1 MSALPSV
8 RLAVV
13 MERRPLDNPWSS
25 ETWLPVEVRVD
36 DAEGAEGAEARVPR
50 LLREAEG
57 VAQWLF
63 PGLELVLSRDECEG
77 YWQNLVSPGPRVF
90 VMWRREDENE
100 MPLPERVTA
109 SYDEASA
116 WMDASES
123 VEGVPM
129 PETMVPWVG
138 DYLKANFHPEKKKR
152 IRPQSFKHP
161 KDRIQ
166 S

>member
-1 MSALPSV
+1 MSASPSV

-13 MERRPLDNPWSS
+13 MERRALDNPWSS
-25 ETWLPVEVRVD
+25 ETWLPVAVRVD
-36 DAEGAEGAEARVPR
+36 AGGAQAPQLLGEAS
-50 LLREAEG
+50 G

-90 VMWRREDENE
+90 VMWRRENE
-100 MPLPERVTA
+100 DALPVPERVTA

-129 PETMVPWVG
+129 PETLVPWVG
-138 DYLKANFHPEKKKR
+138 DYLKANFRPEPKRR
-152 IRPQSFKHP
+152 IRPQSFKNP
-161 KDRIQ
+161 KDRVQ

>member
-1 MSALPSV
+1 MSASPSV

-13 MERRPLDNPWSS
+13 MERRALDNPWAS
-25 ETWLPVEVRVD
+25 ETWLPVAVRPD
-36 DAEGAEGAEARVPR
+36 PGGERAPR
-50 LLREAEG
+50 LLEERSG

-63 PGLELVLSRDECEG
+63 PGLELALSRDECEG
-77 YWQNLVSPGPRVF
+77 YWQNLVSPGARVF
-90 VMWRREDENE
+90 VMWRMEEEDGL
-100 MPLPERVTA
+100 PLPAGVTA

-129 PETMVPWVG
+129 PEALVPWVG
-138 DYLKANFHPEKKKR
+138 DYLKANFHPEPKKR

>member
-1 MSALPSV
+1 MSASPSV

-13 MERRPLDNPWSS
+13 MERRALDNPWSS
-25 ETWLPVEVRVD
+25 ETWLPVAVRI
-36 DAEGAEGAEARVPR
+36 DAGTERAPR
-50 LLREAEG
+50 ALGETPD

-63 PGLELVLSRDECEG
+63 PGLDLALSRDECEG

-90 VMWRREDENE
+90 VLWRMEDEDGL
-100 MPLPERVTA
+100 PVPERVTA

-129 PETMVPWVG
+129 PEALVPWVG
-138 DYLKANFHPEKKKR
+138 DYLKANFRPEPKKR
-152 IRPQSFKHP
+152 IRPQSFKNP
-161 KDRIQ
+161 KDRVQ

>member
-1 MSALPSV
+1 MEERRMSASPSV

-25 ETWLPVEVRVD
+25 ETWLPVAVRID
-36 DAEGAEGAEARVPR
+36 ASAEGAARA
-50 LLREAEG
+50 LGEDAG

-63 PGLELVLSRDECEG
+63 PGFELVLSRDECEG

-90 VMWRREDENE
+90 VMWRRENE
-100 MPLPERVTA
+100 DALPVPERVTA

-129 PETMVPWVG
+129 PETLVPWVG
-138 DYLKANFHPEKKKR
+138 DYLKANFRPEPKRR
-152 IRPQSFKHP
+152 IRPQSFKNP
-161 KDRIQ
+161 KDRVQ

>member
-1 MSALPSV
+1 MSASPSV
-8 RLAVV
+8 RIAVV
-13 MERRPLDNPWSS
+13 MERRPLDNPWTS
-25 ETWLPVEVRVD
+25 ESWLPVDVRAD
-36 DAEGAEGAEARVPR
+36 DGEAGTPR
-50 LLREAEG
+50 LLDETDG

-63 PGLELVLSRDECEG
+63 PGFVLVLSRDECEG

-90 VMWRREDENE
+90 VMWRMEGDDGLPR
-100 MPLPERVTA
+100 PERVTA

-129 PETMVPWVG
+129 PEALVLWVG
-138 DYLKANFHPEKKKR
+138 DYLKANFRPEPKRR

-161 KDRIQ
+161 KDRVQ

>member
-1 MSALPSV
+1 MSAVPSV
-8 RLAVV
+8 HLAVV
-13 MERRPLDNPWSS
+13 MERRPLDNPWAS
-25 ETWLPVEVRVD
+25 ETWLPVEVRP
-36 DAEGAEGAEARVPR
+36 DASEETTPR
-50 LLREAEG
+50 LLRDEGG

-63 PGLELVLSRDECEG
+63 SGLQLVLTREECEG
-77 YWQNLVSPGPRVF
+77 YWQNLVSPGARVF
-90 VMWRREDENE
+90 VMWRMESEDGL
-100 MPLPERVTA
+100 PRPERVTA

-129 PETMVPWVG
+129 PEALVPWVG
-138 DYLKANFHPEKKKR
+138 DYLKANFRPEPKRR

-161 KDRIQ
+161 KDRIK

>member
-1 MSALPSV
+1 MSASPSV

-13 MERRPLDNPWSS
+13 MERRALDNPWSS
-25 ETWLPVEVRVD
+25 QAWLPVAVRI
-36 DAEGAEGAEARVPR
+36 DAGTECAPSALGEGSD
-50 LLREAEG
+50 

-63 PGLELVLSRDECEG
+63 PGLDLALSRDECEG

-90 VMWRREDENE
+90 VLWRMEDEDGL
-100 MPLPERVTA
+100 PVPERVTA

-129 PETMVPWVG
+129 PEALVPWVG
-138 DYLKANFHPEKKKR
+138 DYLKANFRPEPKKR
-152 IRPQSFKHP
+152 IRPQSFKNP
-161 KDRIQ
+161 KDRVQ

>member
-1 MSALPSV
+1 MSALHSV

-13 MERRPLDNPWSS
+13 MERRALDNPWAS
-25 ETWLPVEVRVD
+25 ETWLPVEVR
-36 DAEGAEGAEARVPR
+36 AEEDGEGPAPR
-50 LLREAEG
+50 LLSEADG

-63 PGLELVLSRDECEG
+63 SGLELVLRREECEG
-77 YWQNLVSPGPRVF
+77 YWQNLVSPGARVF
-90 VMWRREDENE
+90 VMWRMERDDGL
-100 MPLPERVTA
+100 PQPERVTA

-123 VEGVPM
+123 VEGVAM
-129 PETMVPWVG
+129 PETLVPWVG
-138 DYLKANFHPEKKKR
+138 DYLKANFRPEPKRR

-161 KDRIQ
+161 KDRVQ

>member
-1 MSALPSV
+1 MNDAPCL

-25 ETWLPVEVRVD
+25 ESWLPVEVRA
-36 DAEGAEGAEARVPR
+36 DAGTDSTPR
-50 LLREAEG
+50 LLSEAAG

-63 PGLELVLSRDECEG
+63 PGLALTLSRDECEG

-90 VMWRREDENE
+90 VMWRREDEQGL
-100 MPLPERVTA
+100 PAPERVTA

-129 PETMVPWVG
+129 PEAMVPWVG
-138 DYLKANFHPEKKKR
+138 DYLKANFRPEPKRR

>member
-1 MSALPSV
+1 MNALPGV

-25 ETWLPVEVRVD
+25 ETWLPVEVRS
-36 DAEGAEGAEARVPR
+36 DADGETAPR
-50 LLREAEG
+50 LLREEGG

-63 PGLELVLSRDECEG
+63 PGLLLALTREECEG
-77 YWQNLVSPGPRVF
+77 YWQNLVSPGARVF
-90 VMWRREDENE
+90 VMWRMEEEDE
-100 MPLPERVTA
+100 LPEPQAVTA
-109 SYDEASA
+109 SYDEASG
-116 WMDASES
+116 WLDAGES

-129 PETMVPWVG
+129 PEPMVLWVG
-138 DYLKANFHPEKKKR
+138 DYLKANFRPEPKRR

-161 KDRIQ
+161 KDRVK